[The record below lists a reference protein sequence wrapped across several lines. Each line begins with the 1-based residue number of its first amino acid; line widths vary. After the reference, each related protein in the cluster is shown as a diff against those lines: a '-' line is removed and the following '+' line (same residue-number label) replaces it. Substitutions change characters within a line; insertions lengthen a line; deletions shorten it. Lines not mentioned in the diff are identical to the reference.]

1 MSKRKSKEEWQIES
15 DLKHNSE
22 FEIIDE
28 PQSGQHNVR
37 ILHKKC
43 NNIISMKLNNH
54 LKRYCKFCSN
64 KNKKIK
70 EDWQILSDQIH
81 NSEFKILEEPKNGKF
96 NVKILHIK
104 CGNILSMTMNNH
116 INHKNGCKKCS
127 KYSLKSHQYWI
138 DKCKDIWGD
147 DYLILEEVSNVW
159 QKVKVKHN
167 LCGNILFKDMSNLIH
182 DKRGCGECS
191 KKNFGEDYIKRCL
204 LEKNINFETQK
215 KFDDL
220 RNPKTGRKL
229 LIDFWFPDF
238 QVGLE
243 VDGIQHRRPISH
255 WGGDK
260 DFRDQVYRDKIKNK
274 YFKLKG
280 LTLIR
285 ITNQELFKIKDII
298 DEYYNKEER

>member
-64 KNKKIK
+64 KNKKTK

-116 INHKNGCKKCS
+116 INHKNGCKRCS

-147 DYLILEEVSNVW
+147 DYLILEEVTNNR
-159 QKVKVKHN
+159 QKVI
-167 LCGNILFKDMSNLIH
+167 ILHTICQREHKKNMSSLIH
-182 DKRGCGECS
+182 GQRGCPYCS
-191 KKNFGEDYIKRCL
+191 NTDLKYAERFIEKYLVSQNLKYIK
-204 LEKNINFETQK
+204 EKTFHDLINPE
-215 KFDDL
+215 
-220 RNPKTGRKL
+220 TGRKL
-229 LIDFWFPDF
+229 RFDFYLPEQNLI
-238 QVGLE
+238 VE
-243 VDGIQHRRPISH
+243 VHGVQHYKPIDC
-255 WGGDK
+255 WGG
-260 DFRDQVYRDKIKNK
+260 QVAFEKQIYRDGLKKNFLEKNNIKLLIINNK
-274 YFKLKG
+274 KL
-280 LTLIR
+280 T
-285 ITNQELFKIKDII
+285 EIKSIL
-298 DEYYNKEER
+298 